1 MSLEPRNLVCDG
13 PDVFSKVL
21 AIGIDPLSSS
31 GEGSPI
37 YLTIDA
43 EATVSGSYT
52 DGAFEYAFSGS
63 TAIDQLNRIEIRSI
77 VGGVDIAGENY
88 EVTRD
93 NDISSW
99 VDFGFVTLISENEF
113 VAAQS
118 NILGCNGGTPPFAP
132 PGFYHN
138 QIFDAISGTRTDT
151 DEDPDL
157 VLDRSIG
164 LVFNPPYFTGSIQAG
179 DLKMIIS
186 MEATVNEGDPDE
198 YTELFEHEVDC
209 STWTTLDFRDIRGT
223 YGDTSYDV
231 NGIEYI
237 WSVTIG

>member
-13 PDVFSKVL
+13 PDVFSRVL
-21 AIGIDPLSSS
+21 AIGIAPLSSS

-52 DGAFEYAFSGS
+52 DGSLEYAFSGS
-63 TAIDQLNRIEIRSI
+63 TAIDQRTRVDIRSI
-77 VGGVDIAGENY
+77 IGGVDIAGENY
-88 EVTRD
+88 EITRN

-99 VDFGFVTLISENEF
+99 VDFGFITGGDVNEF
-113 VAAQS
+113 AAVQS
-118 NILGCNGGTPPFAP
+118 NTLGCNGGSPPFAP
-132 PGFYHN
+132 PGFYHFD
-138 QIFDAISGTRTDT
+138 IFDSIPGTRTDT
-151 DEDPDL
+151 AEDPDL

-164 LVFNPPYFTGSIQAG
+164 LVFTPPYFTGSIQDG
-179 DLKMIIS
+179 DLKMVIS
-186 MEATVNEGDPDE
+186 LDATVNQGDPDE
-198 YTELFEHEVDC
+198 YSETFNVEIDC
-209 STWTTLDFRDIRGT
+209 SAWTTLDFRDIRGT